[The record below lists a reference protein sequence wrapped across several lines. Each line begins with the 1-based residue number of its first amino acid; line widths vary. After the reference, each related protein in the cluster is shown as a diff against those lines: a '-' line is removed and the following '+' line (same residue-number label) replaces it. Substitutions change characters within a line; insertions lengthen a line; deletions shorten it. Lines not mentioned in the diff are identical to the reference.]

1 MHQAENLSPIAVD
14 KAVAQY
20 MKNRDYRKAYALR
33 PEVKAKRKEYNRA
46 RWLKIKSLLREDAS

>member
-20 MKNRDYRKAYALR
+20 LKNRDYRKAYALR
-33 PEVKAKRKEYNRA
+33 PEVKAKRKAYNKA
-46 RWLKIKSLLREDAS
+46 RWLKIKQLLSDNG